1 MSAVTERKPAV
12 AKNPTAGAL
21 PDAATPRGRKTAEER
36 RVDVLD
42 AALSVFAEHGLS
54 GASTDEIARKAGI
67 SQPYLFRLFRTK
79 KELFIA
85 STERCFR
92 ETLETFERAADG
104 KTGEEALAAMGEAYG
119 ELIRSNPNRLRGQ
132 MQTYAACDDPEI
144 CAVARQGYGRLVDF
158 VERASGVDSVRL
170 SEFFARGMLINVIAS
185 MDLLD
190 AKESWAKKLLQFCA
204 Q

>member
-1 MSAVTERKPAV
+1 MAAVTERQ
-12 AKNPTAGAL
+12 
-21 PDAATPRGRKTAEER
+21 TAEQR
-36 RVDVLD
+36 REQVLD
-42 AALSVFAEHGLS
+42 VALTVFAEHGLS

-67 SQPYLFRLFRTK
+67 SQPYLFRLFHTK

-92 ETLETFERAADG
+92 ETLETFQGAGEG
-104 KTGEEALAAMGEAYG
+104 KSGEEALEAIGRAYG

-144 CAVARQGYGRLVDF
+144 CAVARKGYGELVDY
-158 VERASGVDSVRL
+158 VERVSGVDPQRL
-170 SEFFARGMLINVIAS
+170 SDFFARGMLINVIVS

-190 AKESWAKKLLQFCA
+190 ADQPWARKLVAGFKK
-204 Q
+204 

>member
-1 MSAVTERKPAV
+1 MTVTERKPAV

-21 PDAATPRGRKTAEER
+21 PDAATPRGRKTAGER
-36 RVDVLD
+36 RQDVLD
-42 AALSVFAEHGLS
+42 AALEVFAEHGLS

-67 SQPYLFRLFRTK
+67 SQPYLFRLFGTK

-92 ETLETFERAADG
+92 ETLETFERAAEG
-104 KTGEEALAAMGEAYG
+104 KTGGEALMAMGEAYG

-132 MQTYAACDDPEI
+132 MQTYAACDDAEI
-144 CAVARQGYGRLVDF
+144 CAVARRGYGELVDF
-158 VERASGVDSVRL
+158 VQRASGVDAMQL

-190 AKESWAKKLLQFCA
+190 AKEPWAQKLLQFCA
-204 Q
+204 E